1 MKPKIRA
8 IAFKKKH
15 EKKFVKLC
23 LHLGYTVQKENIW
36 RIYFDWKFKIVILR
50 HLLALIYG
58 KLKLSLW
65 LSICY
70 GSKKH

>member
-8 IAFKKKH
+8 IALKKKH

-36 RIYFDWKFKIVILR
+36 RIYFDWKFKIVIL
-50 HLLALIYG
+50 AY
-58 KLKLSLW
+58 
-65 LSICY
+65 
-70 GSKKH
+70 